1 MDKLEHGDAIEIAK
15 TLAEDVAARADEADR
30 QGKLPIEDVDALK
43 QSGYQSFTVP
53 KKFGGPELSVR
64 TCVEAQFELAKGS
77 GSTALVAGMTMQ
89 VVGNARDLGLWTV
102 DDWERLGSAA
112 CSGGLINSVASER
125 DMGSPS
131 RGGQFATT
139 AKAVDSGFVIN
150 GHKTWTTGGR
160 HLTHMLV
167 RLTLKG
173 EAAVFLVEGDREGLS
188 WENTWQDALSLRA
201 SDSHD
206 LTLSD
211 VRVPAQNLV
220 IQNATTLRPMW
231 FPMVLG
237 ATYLGVATA
246 ARDRLVQFA
255 LERVPSA
262 LGKPIATLP
271 KVQREIGEMDAALMA
286 ARALLFEVAE
296 AWDQRTFGR
305 VAAAKQFA
313 TRTAAEVTDQAIRVA
328 GAQSLTK
335 GLPLERFF
343 RDTRAGTM
351 SPPSGDTAYEAI
363 GGEALGI
370 DPPSKKAP
378 EDE

>member
-15 TLAEDVAARADEADR
+15 TLAQDVATRADEADR
-30 QGKLPIEDVDALK
+30 QGKLPVEDVDALK
-43 QSGYQSFTVP
+43 RSGYQSFTVP
-53 KKFGGPELSVR
+53 KRFGGPELSVR
-64 TCVEAQFELAKGS
+64 TCVEAQLELAKAS

-89 VVGNARDLGLWTV
+89 VVGNARDLGQWS
-102 DDWERLGSAA
+102 DSDWERLGAAA

-131 RGGQFATT
+131 RGGLFATIARLT
-139 AKAVDSGFVIN
+139 DGGFVIN

-160 HLTHMLV
+160 HLTHLLV
-167 RLTLKG
+167 RLTLEDK
-173 EAAVFLVEGDREGLS
+173 AAVFLVEGDREGLS

-206 LTLSD
+206 LTLTD
-211 VRVPAQNLV
+211 VKVPKENRVAQNP
-220 IQNATTLRPMW
+220 TRLRPMW
-231 FPMVLG
+231 FPLVLG
-237 ATYLGVATA
+237 ATYLGVALA

-255 LERVPSA
+255 LERVPSVI
-262 LGKPIATLP
+262 GKPIATLP
-271 KVQREIGEMDAALMA
+271 KIQREIGEMDAALMA

-296 AWDQRTFGR
+296 AWDQRTYGR

-335 GLPLERFF
+335 GLPLERYF

-351 SPPSGDTAYEAI
+351 SPPSGDTAYEAV
-363 GGEALGI
+363 GNEALRI
-370 DPPSKKAP
+370 DERRKKI
-378 EDE
+378 DD